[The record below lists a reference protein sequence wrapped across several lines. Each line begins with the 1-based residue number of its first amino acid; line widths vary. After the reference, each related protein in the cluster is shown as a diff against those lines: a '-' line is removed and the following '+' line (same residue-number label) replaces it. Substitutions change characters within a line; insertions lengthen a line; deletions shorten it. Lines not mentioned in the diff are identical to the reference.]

1 MLLAVVRTLYY
12 IEADTIFVLF
22 RMETADRI
30 EHFFRPLR
38 LEKLGGKFL
47 IVTKEALVDD
57 FLTAV
62 SVLDG

>member
-1 MLLAVVRTLYY
+1 MYVHY
-12 IEADTIFVLF
+12 IREADLIFVLF

-38 LEKLGGKFL
+38 LQQLGGKFL

-57 FLTAV
+57 FITAV
-62 SVLDG
+62 SMLDG

>member
-1 MLLAVVRTLYY
+1 MYVHVHYI
-12 IEADTIFVLF
+12 IEADLIFVLY

-38 LEKLGGKFL
+38 LEQLGGKFL

-62 SVLDG
+62 SMLDG

>member
-1 MLLAVVRTLYY
+1 MYTM
-12 IEADTIFVLF
+12 ETDTDIIFVLF

-38 LEKLGGKFL
+38 LEQLGGKFL

-62 SVLDG
+62 SESVLDGL

>member
-1 MLLAVVRTLYY
+1 M
-12 IEADTIFVLF
+12 IFVLF
-22 RMETADRI
+22 RMESADRI

-38 LEKLGGKFL
+38 LEQLGGKFL

-62 SVLDG
+62 SMLDALK